1 MTTSFNESDPLLPTS
16 ILKPSRFA
24 VSRTV
29 SGQALILDTTRDE
42 IRQLNE
48 VGTFIWSMITES
60 KYTKN
65 DILNEIT
72 AQFEINSHEALADLD
87 EFLNELNS
95 VKLLVIDPVER
106 T

>member
-1 MTTSFNESDPLLPTS
+1 MTASKSDSNIESTNV

-48 VGTFIWSMITES
+48 VGTFIWSMILKS
-60 KYTKN
+60 QFTKH
-65 DILNEIT
+65 DILNSLI
-72 AQFEINSHEALADLD
+72 AHFEIDSDQAISDLE
-87 EFLNELNS
+87 EFLNELRN
-95 VKLLVIDPVER
+95 VKLLIDN
-106 T
+106 